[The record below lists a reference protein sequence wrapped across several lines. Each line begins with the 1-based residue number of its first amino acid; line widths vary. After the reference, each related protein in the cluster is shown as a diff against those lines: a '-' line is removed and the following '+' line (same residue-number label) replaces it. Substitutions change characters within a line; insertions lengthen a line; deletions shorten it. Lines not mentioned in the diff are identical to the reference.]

1 MTGNKSAHAVDLV
14 LHPEWIV
21 PVIPRHQ
28 VLQGHSLAVSEG
40 RITAVLER
48 EAALA
53 IPAAEHCR
61 LPGHALL
68 PGLINA
74 HGHSAMSLFR
84 GLADD
89 YPLMEWLHEHIWPA
103 EANFVSEAF
112 VRDGTDLALVDLIL
126 GGSTTF
132 SDQYF
137 FPEVT
142 AECAATAGIRA
153 QLVFPIINIETA
165 WARNSE
171 ECLRQGLALR
181 DSLRDHPLVEIGFG
195 VHSTY
200 SVDTATLKHVA
211 TLAHELDA
219 IVQIHLHETRGE
231 VEDSIARCGDRPI
244 DVLSQVGMLG
254 PKTQCVHM
262 TSLSRGDFAL
272 LKDSNSHV
280 IHCPRSNMKIASG
293 ICPTQRLLGQ
303 GINVA
308 LGTDGAASNNR
319 LNMLAEMQ
327 AAALLA
333 KLESLEATALPAM
346 AALELATIN
355 GARALGMEK
364 TIGSLEVGKRADLI
378 AVDLSQPHTQ
388 PINNVISQLVYATSG
403 QEVTHSWVDG
413 KALLRDREV
422 IGLDVPNV
430 IERASH
436 WSNLLK
442 NRV

>member
-1 MTGNKSAHAVDLV
+1 M
-14 LHPEWIV
+14 

-68 PGLINA
+68 PGLVNA

-103 EANFVSEAF
+103 EATFVSEAF

-293 ICPTQRLLGQ
+293 ICPTQRLLGH

-436 WSNLLK
+436 WANLLK

>member
-1 MTGNKSAHAVDLV
+1 
-14 LHPEWIV
+14 V
-21 PVIPRHQ
+21 PVIPRNQ
-28 VLQGHSLAVSEG
+28 VLQGHSLVVSEG

-61 LPGHALL
+61 LPRHALL
-68 PGLINA
+68 PGLVNA

-103 EANFVSEAF
+103 EATFVSEAF

-153 QLVFPIINIETA
+153 QLVFPIINVETA

-272 LKDSNSHV
+272 LKDSNTHV
-280 IHCPRSNMKIASG
+280 VHCPRSNMKIASG
-293 ICPTQRLLGQ
+293 ICPTQRLLAY

-333 KLESLEATALPAM
+333 KLESLEATALPAV

-413 KALLRDREV
+413 KAVLRDREV
-422 IGLDVPNV
+422 IGLDVHNV

-436 WSNLLK
+436 WSTLLK

>member
-1 MTGNKSAHAVDLV
+1 M
-14 LHPEWIV
+14 
-21 PVIPRHQ
+21 PVIPRNQ
-28 VLQGHSLAVSEG
+28 VLQGHSLVVSEG

-61 LPGHALL
+61 LPRHALL
-68 PGLINA
+68 PGLVNA

-103 EANFVSEAF
+103 EATFVSEAF

-153 QLVFPIINIETA
+153 QLVFPIINVETA

-272 LKDSNSHV
+272 LKDSNTHV
-280 IHCPRSNMKIASG
+280 VHCPRSNMKIASG
-293 ICPTQRLLGQ
+293 ICPTQRLLAH

-333 KLESLEATALPAM
+333 KLESLEATALPAV

-436 WSNLLK
+436 WSTLLK

>member
-1 MTGNKSAHAVDLV
+1 M
-14 LHPEWIV
+14 

-68 PGLINA
+68 PGLVNA

-103 EANFVSEAF
+103 EATFVSESF
-112 VRDGTDLALVDLIL
+112 VCDGTDLALVDLIL

-293 ICPTQRLLGQ
+293 ICPTQRLLGH

>member
-1 MTGNKSAHAVDLV
+1 
-14 LHPEWIV
+14 V

-68 PGLINA
+68 PGLVNA

-103 EANFVSEAF
+103 EATFVSEAF

-293 ICPTQRLLGQ
+293 ICPTQRLLGH

-430 IERASH
+430 IEMASH

>member
-1 MTGNKSAHAVDLV
+1 
-14 LHPEWIV
+14 V

-68 PGLINA
+68 PGLVNA

-103 EANFVSEAF
+103 EATFVSEAF

-293 ICPTQRLLGQ
+293 ICPTQRLLGH

-436 WSNLLK
+436 WANLLK

>member
-1 MTGNKSAHAVDLV
+1 M
-14 LHPEWIV
+14 
-21 PVIPRHQ
+21 PVIPRNQ
-28 VLQGHSLAVSEG
+28 VLQGHSLVVSEG

-68 PGLINA
+68 PGLVNA

-103 EANFVSEAF
+103 EATFVSEAF

-153 QLVFPIINIETA
+153 QLVFPIINVETA

-272 LKDSNSHV
+272 LKDSNTHV
-280 IHCPRSNMKIASG
+280 VHCPRSNMKIASG
-293 ICPTQRLLGQ
+293 ICPTQRLLAH

-333 KLESLEATALPAM
+333 KLESLEATALPAV

-436 WSNLLK
+436 WSTLLK

>member
-1 MTGNKSAHAVDLV
+1 M
-14 LHPEWIV
+14 

-68 PGLINA
+68 PGLVNA

-103 EANFVSEAF
+103 EATFVSEAF

-293 ICPTQRLLGQ
+293 ICPTQRLLGH

>member
-1 MTGNKSAHAVDLV
+1 M
-14 LHPEWIV
+14 
-21 PVIPRHQ
+21 PVIPRNQ
-28 VLQGHSLAVSEG
+28 VLQGHSLVVSEG

-68 PGLINA
+68 PGLVNA

-103 EANFVSEAF
+103 EATFVSEAF

-153 QLVFPIINIETA
+153 QLVFPIINVETA

-272 LKDSNSHV
+272 LKDSNTHV
-280 IHCPRSNMKIASG
+280 VHCPRSNMKIASG
-293 ICPTQRLLGQ
+293 ICPTQRLLAY

-333 KLESLEATALPAM
+333 KLESLEATALPAV

-436 WSNLLK
+436 WSTLLK

>member
-1 MTGNKSAHAVDLV
+1 
-14 LHPEWIV
+14 V

-68 PGLINA
+68 PGLVNA

-103 EANFVSEAF
+103 EATFVSESF

-293 ICPTQRLLGQ
+293 ICPTQRLLGH

>member
-1 MTGNKSAHAVDLV
+1 
-14 LHPEWIV
+14 
-21 PVIPRHQ
+21 
-28 VLQGHSLAVSEG
+28 
-40 RITAVLER
+40 
-48 EAALA
+48 
-53 IPAAEHCR
+53 
-61 LPGHALL
+61 
-68 PGLINA
+68 
-74 HGHSAMSLFR
+74 
-84 GLADD
+84 
-89 YPLMEWLHEHIWPA
+89 
-103 EANFVSEAF
+103 
-112 VRDGTDLALVDLIL
+112 
-126 GGSTTF
+126 
-132 SDQYF
+132 
-137 FPEVT
+137 
-142 AECAATAGIRA
+142 
-153 QLVFPIINIETA
+153 
-165 WARNSE
+165 
-171 ECLRQGLALR
+171 LRQGLALR

-293 ICPTQRLLGQ
+293 ICPTQRLLGH

-436 WSNLLK
+436 WSTLLK